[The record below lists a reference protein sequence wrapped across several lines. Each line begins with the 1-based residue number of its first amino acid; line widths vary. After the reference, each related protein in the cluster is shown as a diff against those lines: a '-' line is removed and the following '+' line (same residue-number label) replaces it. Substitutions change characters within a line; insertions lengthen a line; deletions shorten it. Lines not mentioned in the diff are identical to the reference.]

1 MKRELAEQTLAIV
14 ENHKVEV
21 ENIIKEH
28 LGVQTALRFELIRG
42 QYIIGVDALSD
53 TYEQMTATPLLRQLF
68 KMAELRVDVYRDDV
82 DPDWIHFRVGV
93 SYNHNFGGGSNGHDL
108 MAFALN
114 LAGKNPVIRK

>member
-14 ENHKVEV
+14 ESHKVEV

-28 LGVQTALRFELIRG
+28 LGVQTNLRFELLRG

-68 KMAELRVDVYRDDV
+68 KMAELRIDVFRDEN
-82 DPDWIHFRVGV
+82 DPDWICFAVGI
-93 SYNHNFGGGSNGHDL
+93 SYQHNYRGGSNGHDL
-108 MAFALN
+108 MGIHLN
-114 LAGKNPVIRK
+114 LAGEEPIIRK